1 MNKLIFKL
9 FYNANSQL
17 SQYGR
22 IQRKFQRIFGVL
34 EKCRNYYYFWY
45 FSTCGIKN
53 YQTKVCGIKLIIF
66 NKKMFFI
73 VSVTLLFVL
82 SSGCGQ
88 ITGNAVKELPK
99 ENAGSP
105 EIYFCPREDCGKV
118 YESKIILAN
127 STVHCAL
134 YDINLKNVISSL
146 AQKSKIIDVMVVMD
160 ASNDKKQVKGEGVRF
175 NGGQQ
180 QLMHNKFCVIDGYT
194 VITGSFN
201 PTENDNYRNNN
212 NVEVIYSSILAKN
225 YEDEFEELWSGKFG
239 TGSKVKNP
247 AFYINNMEIENYFCP
262 EDNCA
267 PHIASLINSA
277 NSSVYFMAYSFT
289 SEEIANAII
298 NKNNKNVP
306 DIRGIFDAEQSSS
319 KFSQLKRLQGF
330 GINAKKDRNKYKMHH
345 KVFIIDNE
353 TVATGSFNPTS
364 SADTKN
370 DENLVVM
377 HDKNIAKHF
386 LEEFDSLWN

>member
-1 MNKLIFKL
+1 MYYHYKMNKLIFKL

-17 SQYGR
+17 RQYGR
-22 IQRKFQRIFGVL
+22 I
-34 EKCRNYYYFWY
+34 
-45 FSTCGIKN
+45 CGIKN
-53 YQTKVCGIKLIIF
+53 YRTKVCGIKPIIF
-66 NKKMFFI
+66 NKKIFFI
-73 VSVTLLFVL
+73 VSITFLVVL
-82 SSGCGQ
+82 SGGCGQ
-88 ITGNAVKELPK
+88 ITGDAAKEIPK
-99 ENAGSP
+99 ENARNP

-118 YESKIILAN
+118 YESNIKLAN

-146 AQKSKIIDVMVVMD
+146 AQKSKTIDVKVVMD
-160 ASNDKKQVKGEGVRF
+160 ASNDKGQIKGDGVRF
-175 NGGQQ
+175 NGGQE

-194 VITGSFN
+194 VLTGSFN

-212 NVEVIYSSILAKN
+212 NVEVIYSTTLANN
-225 YEDEFEELWSGKFG
+225 YEEEFGELWNGKFG

-247 AFYINNMEIENYFCP
+247 ALYINDMEIENYFCP
-262 EDNCA
+262 EDSCA
-267 PHIASLINSA
+267 SHIANLINSA
-277 NSSVYFMAYSFT
+277 DSSVYFMSYSFT
-289 SEEIANAII
+289 SEKIAEAII
-298 NKNNKNVP
+298 KKKGL

-364 SADTKN
+364 SADTRN
-370 DENLVVM
+370 DENMLII